1 MNRIA
6 IDSALV
12 RRVRAGAVALFFVLS
27 VSGCERPPG
36 ACCAPPANPHGA
48 RQPAAASPRA
58 ALPAPAAAPQP
69 TAAAP
74 SEVPEAGAAG
84 DSAVADVVPPA
95 APSTHFTAYYFH
107 RTLRCATCLS
117 IEKQAQAAIEL
128 AYDDDLS
135 AGTLEWRAVNIEEPG
150 NGHFEQDFELQTQS
164 LVLVETTGERV
175 TRWKLLPK
183 VWELVEDPDGFQ
195 QYVVREVALFIG
207 GG

>member
-1 MNRIA
+1 MNRIV
-6 IDSALV
+6 IDSALI
-12 RRVRAGAVALFFVLS
+12 RRVRAGAVALLFVLI
-27 VSGCERPPG
+27 VTGCEREPG
-36 ACCAPPANPHGA
+36 AGRTSAPGPHA
-48 RQPAAASPRA
+48 VLPPVAESPRA
-58 ALPAPAAAPQP
+58 AMPATAPAPQPPAEAQAEAPGERAAGDSSADAEPAAAP
-69 TAAAP
+69 T
-74 SEVPEAGAAG
+74 
-84 DSAVADVVPPA
+84 
-95 APSTHFTAYYFH
+95 THFTVYYLH

-117 IEKQAQAAIEL
+117 IEKQSQAAIEQ
-128 AYDDDLS
+128 AYDGDLS